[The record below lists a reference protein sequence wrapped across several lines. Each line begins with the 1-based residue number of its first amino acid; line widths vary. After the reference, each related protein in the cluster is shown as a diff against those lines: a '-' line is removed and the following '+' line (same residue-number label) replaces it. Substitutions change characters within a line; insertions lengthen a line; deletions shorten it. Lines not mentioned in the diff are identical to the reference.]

1 MPAHFPVCPA
11 ATPPQIGPV
20 RQLLVPLLL
29 ALAAPADA
37 RAVATAPAVPA
48 PSPAP
53 ASPAALARY
62 NTVAI
67 KTASTSIIIGSVTMT
82 MTPFQRKKVV
92 YSSNYYAKVF
102 PYFFYSERG
111 RIWIVVTDEDLQKV
125 ARGESIDY
133 KGHAVSDSGEER
145 RIDGRATPTGPTTG
159 KIRVRV
165 FVTRHISLTY
175 DTTYELQGQPG
186 PPAPVT
192 PK

>member
-1 MPAHFPVCPA
+1 MRRLPV
-11 ATPPQIGPV
+11 
-20 RQLLVPLLL
+20 LLFL
-29 ALAAPADA
+29 ALATAAA
-37 RAVATAPAVPA
+37 RRAVATGPSAPAAA
-48 PSPAP
+48 PGKPDP
-53 ASPAALARY
+53 LTRF

-111 RIWIVVTDEDLQKV
+111 RIWIVVPDEDLQKV

-145 RIDGRATPTGPTTG
+145 RIDGRAMPTSPTTG

-175 DTTYELQGQPG
+175 DTTYELQGQP
-186 PPAPVT
+186 AAAAVT
-192 PK
+192 PR

>member
-1 MPAHFPVCPA
+1 MPGDFPVCPA

-20 RQLLVPLLL
+20 RRLLVPLFL
-29 ALAAPADA
+29 ALAAAA
-37 RAVATAPAVPA
+37 GLRAVATAPG
-48 PSPAP
+48 AP
-53 ASPAALARY
+53 AAPLARPDPLARY

-111 RIWIVVTDEDLQKV
+111 RIWIVVPDEDLRKV
-125 ARGESIDY
+125 AHGESIDY
-133 KGHAVSDSGEER
+133 KGHAISDSGEER
-145 RIDGRATPTGPTTG
+145 RIDGHATPTGPYTG

-175 DTTYELQGQPG
+175 DTTYELQGQPE
-186 PPAPVT
+186 AAAAVT
-192 PK
+192 PR